1 MRRRRQDRAR
11 WFCAALLLRAGS
23 AGAAAFVP
31 GAPEPDPPTGATGQI
46 EAELA
51 LPVAGEGIRW
61 EFAPPRWGGT
71 LSLDAR
77 RLRLED
83 GSRSTQGLL
92 YNDIEMATYVWQP
105 WFIQLRAGAGLLA
118 ARDTATPQAGE
129 SSTTRSLALTGRFA
143 LSVFPVSRFPFE
155 LRAEVAD
162 SRAAGD
168 TLGTDF
174 RTWRFGASQSWRP
187 ERGTDNLS
195 ASFDYSRLQSLGGI
209 EDTVITLRG
218 TALRQLAEHSFE
230 LSGQLS
236 RNQRSDSDDRSR
248 IGLLSG
254 RHTFHPA
261 EALHVD
267 TLASWNDLQLSGG
280 AAGARLDSRITLR
293 QVSSFATWRPGEGD
307 ALFVPDMPM
316 YLTGSLRVLDAGTA
330 SDSGLVSTDQ
340 RARAIN
346 GSLGA
351 SLELTRE
358 WRLSGS
364 LSGSLSGGTVQVEG
378 QPRSLNATALGG
390 LTWTGQGAALGDWR
404 YSPSLGG
411 SGSLARSSRIGVRKS
426 AGVQGSHGLSRS
438 WLVGAADSVTVNL
451 TQSLGVLRESQTPD
465 PSRALSHAASL
476 YWQGAGDGASQS
488 YAGLSVS
495 DSRNWAQD
503 SGRFQLVNAQFSRRT
518 QLSRHSSWSGDLTW
532 QSTRS
537 DATQLDPFTGTLR
550 EAGLG
555 WQRFYSGTLSYEQ
568 QRFLDVPRLRYSLIL
583 AVNSQQLES
592 RALGDV
598 DAPLERISESL
609 ENRIDYSIGR
619 LEARLSARLARVE
632 GRSVAAL
639 FARVQRRY

>member
-1 MRRRRQDRAR
+1 MRWRRQLRAR

-31 GAPEPDPPTGATGQI
+31 GAPEPDPPTGATGQV
-46 EAELA
+46 EPEQV
-51 LPVAGEGIRW
+51 LPVAGNGIRW

-83 GSRSTQGLL
+83 GSRSSQGLL
-92 YNDIEMATYVWQP
+92 YNDIEMATHVWQP

-118 ARDTATPQAGE
+118 ARDTATPVVGE
-129 SSTTRSLALTGRFA
+129 ASTSRSLALTGRFA

-162 SRAAGD
+162 SRAGGD

-174 RTWRFGASQSWRP
+174 RTWRFGVTQAWRP
-187 ERGTDNLS
+187 DSGGDSVN
-195 ASFDYSRLQSLGGI
+195 ASLDYNRLESFTGI
-209 EDTVITLRG
+209 EDTVITWRG
-218 TALRQLAEHSFE
+218 TALRQLAEHDFE
-230 LSGQLS
+230 LSAQLS
-236 RNQRSDSDDRSR
+236 RNDRSDSDDRSR
-248 IGLLSG
+248 IGLLNG

-267 TLASWNDLQLSGG
+267 TLASWNEVRLAGG
-280 AAGARLDSRITLR
+280 AAGSRFDSRITLR
-293 QVSSFATWRPGEGD
+293 QISSFGSWRPREGD
-307 ALFVPDMPM
+307 PLFMPDAPM
-316 YLTGSLRVLDAGTA
+316 YLTGSLRVLDAGTSNESDLA
-330 SDSGLVSTDQ
+330 SAEQ
-340 RARAIN
+340 RARALN
-346 GSLGA
+346 GTLGA

-364 LSGSLSGGTVQVEG
+364 LSGGAVQVDG
-378 QPRSLNATALGG
+378 QPRNLSATGIGG
-390 LTWTGQGAALGDWR
+390 VTWTGQGASLGDWR

-411 SGSLARSSRIGVRKS
+411 SGSLTRSSQLGVRKA
-426 AGVQGSHGLSRS
+426 AGVQGNHGLSRS
-438 WLVGAADSVTVNL
+438 WLAGAADSISVSL
-451 TQSLGVLRESQTPD
+451 TQSLGVQRESLTPQA
-465 PSRALSHAASL
+465 SRALSHSASL

-488 YAGLSVS
+488 YAGLSAS
-495 DSRNWAQD
+495 DSRTWAQET
-503 SGRFQLVNAQFSRRT
+503 GRFQLVNAQFSRRT
-518 QLSRHSSWSGDLTW
+518 QLTRHASWSGNLTW

-555 WQRFYSGTLSYEQ
+555 WQRFYSGALSYEH
-568 QRFLDVPRLRYSLIL
+568 QRLFDVPRLRYALIL
-583 AVNSQQLES
+583 TVNSQQLES

-632 GRSVAAL
+632 GRSVAAV